1 MQHSGKDDFIKSKYM
16 DFYLFAGYKND
27 YIHKAYAK
35 QSGTFDPVLS
45 EWLIKNVKPGWIIY
59 DVGANMFEVTE
70 IGARLAGSTGVV
82 RSFEPQIDLVNK
94 YLLAQKLN
102 RYDGVAE
109 IQINTFGL
117 GIENKNTTFMINKDN
132 LGGSTFNRSFKDFAD
147 SFLKI
152 QWEMSE
158 CEIKRFDSLP
168 YINEVPDLVK
178 VDIEGGEE
186 DFWNGSSQNLKNA
199 KHIIMEMGKYTSKDF
214 FEEVLFGRYAYD
226 INTMNAI
233 DFSTISASNKQW
245 NVLFM
250 SKDNN
255 GTQII

>member
-1 MQHSGKDDFIKSKYM
+1 MQHSGKDDFVKSKYM

-27 YIHKAYAK
+27 YIHKEYIK
-35 QSGTFDPVLS
+35 QSGTFDSVLS

-70 IGARLAGSTGVV
+70 IAARLSGSTGIV

-94 YLLAQKLN
+94 YILAQKLN
-102 RYDGVAE
+102 SYDNVAT
-109 IQINTFGL
+109 IQINAFGL
-117 GIENKNTTFMINKDN
+117 GVENKNIKFMINKDN
-132 LGGSTFNRSFKDFAD
+132 LGGSTFNRPFKDFAD

-152 QWEMSE
+152 KWEMSE
-158 CEIKRFDSLP
+158 CEIKRFDSLS

-199 KHIIMEMGKYTSKDF
+199 KYIIMEMGKYTSKDF
-214 FEEVLFGRYAYD
+214 FEEVLFGRVAYNID
-226 INTMNAI
+226 NMSEI
-233 DFSTISASNKQW
+233 DFSTISSSNKQW
-245 NVLFM
+245 NVLFI
-250 SKDNN
+250 SKDDNV
-255 GTQII
+255 TQIV